1 MSRLNVMIE
10 EKGRDPEYSNWI
22 SLTFDP
28 ENDKDLE
35 FAYELQKRAIDQGYQ
50 VMMMKS
56 GEE

>member
-22 SLTFDP
+22 SLVFDP

-50 VMMMKS
+50 VIMKKD
-56 GEE
+56 EE